1 MGSLSN
7 EFKEEVKDRVD
18 IVDVISDYVNL
29 KKSGKNYKGLC
40 PFHQE
45 KTPSFTVN
53 PANQFY
59 HCFGCGAGGD
69 VFSFLM
75 EIEHITFFE
84 SLKMA
89 AERAGMEL
97 PNQSESQKKVANFR
111 DKIFEINNLS
121 ARFYNYLLLK
131 HDIGKK
137 ALEYLK
143 NRNYSEEDIKR
154 FSLGFAPDKWTAL
167 YKFLNN
173 KGYTKDEMVKA
184 GLLIKKSEQKFYDR
198 FRNRIIFP
206 IFNSRGEVLAFG
218 GRIIDDSINQPKYL
232 NSPDT
237 MVYDKSDNLYGLNWA
252 KNSMR
257 KSNNAIIMEGYT
269 DVLTAH
275 MHGIKNAVASLGTS
289 LTEKQAKMLKRYVSK
304 IYIAYDSDTAGA
316 KATLR
321 GLEIL
326 KEEGLNVKVIKLP
339 ENTDPDDFIKLR
351 GKEKFLKLKKDSL
364 SLIEFKVDKIVSD
377 KNLENA
383 DDRVSTTHKIVDV
396 LAQINDPIE
405 REVYAKEIAKKIDL
419 DGDLLYQEVE
429 KRKDKIKRNNE
440 NNKKRKYKNLQK
452 NNKKENN
459 MQGINDIEKKILKFY
474 IDYPEFRDFIKEKIN
489 KDYFFNNITQQIWEK
504 LTSVEFEKKPDEV
517 FLELENNDIKKIYM
531 KLKVEEKIDINK
543 SILKAYLQQ
552 FEENYQYRYKFKLYK
567 NLQNENISLIDLNK
581 ILISYQRLYKSKGE
595 GGI

>member
-7 EFKEEVKDRVD
+7 EFKEEVKDRID
-18 IVDVISDYVNL
+18 IVDVITDYVDL

-89 AERAGMEL
+89 AERVGMEL
-97 PNQSESQKKVANFR
+97 PNQSERQKQVANMR
-111 DKIFEINNLS
+111 DKIFTINNLS
-121 ARFYNYLLLK
+121 ARFYNYLLLE
-131 HDIGKK
+131 HEIGKK

-143 NRNYSEEDIKR
+143 NRNFSKEDINK

-173 KGYTKDEMVKA
+173 KGFTKDDMVKA
-184 GLLIKKSEQKFYDR
+184 GLLIKKSEQKYYDR

-218 GRIIDDSINQPKYL
+218 GRIVDDNINQPKYL

-252 KNSMR
+252 KNQMR
-257 KSNNAIIMEGYT
+257 KSDNAIVMEGYT

-275 MHGIKNAVASLGTS
+275 MNGINNAVASLGTS

-304 IYIAYDSDTAGA
+304 VYIAYDSDTAGA

-326 KEEGLNVKVIKLP
+326 KKEGLNLKVIKLP
-339 ENTDPDDFIKLR
+339 EDTDPDDYLKSEGKDKFLEL
-351 GKEKFLKLKKDSL
+351 KEKAL
-364 SLIEFKVDKIVSD
+364 SLIEFKVDNIIS
-377 KNLENA
+377 NTEFENA
-383 DDRVSTTHKIVDV
+383 DDKVNITHKIVNV
-396 LAQINDPIE
+396 LAQIDDPIE
-405 REVYAKEIAKKIDL
+405 REVYTKDIAQKVDL
-419 DGDLLYQEVE
+419 ENDLLYQEVE
-429 KRKDKIKRNNE
+429 KRRVEREKSKSK
-440 NNKKRKYKNLQK
+440 NKKRKLNKTK
-452 NNKKENN
+452 NNEKSPNTYK
-459 MQGINDIEKKILKFY
+459 GINEIEKKILKTY
-474 IDYPEFRDFIKEKIN
+474 IDYPEYRSYIKDNVQKDYFTNKETKEIWRKLFTLKSNDKIN
-489 KDYFFNNITQQIWEK
+489 KLF
-504 LTSVEFEKKPDEV
+504 S
-517 FLELENNDIKKIYM
+517 ELENEQIENLFM
-531 KLKVEEKIDINK
+531 KLTVEEKSEINRPM
-543 SILKAYLQQ
+543 LKAYLNQ
-552 FEENYQYRYKFKLYK
+552 FKENYKYRFKYKIYKKLQK
-567 NLQNENISLIDLNK
+567 NDISLKDLNS
-581 ILISYQRLYKSKGE
+581 ILISYQKLF
-595 GGI
+595 

>member
-1 MGSLSN
+1 MGTLSN

-18 IVDVISDYVNL
+18 IVDVISDYVKL

-84 SLKMA
+84 SLKMT
-89 AERAGMEL
+89 AERVGMEL
-97 PNQSESQKKVANFR
+97 PNQSNHQKKVANFR
-111 DKIFEINNLS
+111 DKIFEINMIS
-121 ARFYNYLLLK
+121 AKFYNYLLLK
-131 HDIGKK
+131 HDIGEK
-137 ALEYLK
+137 ALAYLK
-143 NRNYSEEDIKR
+143 NRNYSEDDIKKY
-154 FSLGFAPDKWTAL
+154 SLGFAPDKWTAL
-167 YKFLNN
+167 YKFLKN

-184 GLLIKKSEQKFYDR
+184 GLLVKKNEQKFYDR

-206 IFNSRGEVLAFG
+206 IFNSRSEVLAFG

-252 KNSMR
+252 KKYMR

-275 MHGIKNAVASLGTS
+275 MNGIKNAVASLGTS

-304 IYIAYDSDTAGA
+304 VYIAYDSDTAGA

-339 ENTDPDDFIKLR
+339 EDTDPDDFIKLR
-351 GKEKFLKLKKDSL
+351 GEKKFLNLKDDSL
-364 SLIEFKVDKIVSD
+364 SLIEFKVDNIISS
-377 KNLENA
+377 KNLRNA
-383 DDRVSTTHKIVDV
+383 DDRINTTHKIVEV
-396 LAQINDPIE
+396 LAQIKDPIE
-405 REVYAKEIAKKIDL
+405 REVYTKEIAKKIDL
-419 DGDLLYQEVE
+419 DTDLLYQEVE
-429 KRKDKIKRNNE
+429 KRRDKTKRTNKNNKNRKFNNYQKSNKNE
-440 NNKKRKYKNLQK
+440 NNIQR
-452 NNKKENN
+452 
-459 MQGINDIEKKILKFY
+459 INDIEKKILKSY
-474 IDYPEFRDFIKEKIN
+474 IDYPEYRDFIKEKVN
-489 KDYFFNNITQQIWEK
+489 KDYFFDNITQEIWEK
-504 LTSVEFEKKPDEV
+504 LKSLKFEKTPDEV
-517 FLELENNDIKKIYM
+517 FLQLENNSVKKLYM
-531 KLKVEEKIDINK
+531 KLKVEEKSDINK
-543 SILKAYLQQ
+543 SILKAYLHQ
-552 FEENYQYRYKFKLYK
+552 FEENYRYRYKFNLYK
-567 NLQNENISLIDLNK
+567 KLQKENISLMDLND
-581 ILISYQRLYKSKGE
+581 ILISYQNLFKSKGE

>member
-504 LTSVEFEKKPDEV
+504 INSVEFEKKPDEV

-567 NLQNENISLIDLNK
+567 NLQNENISLVDLNK

>member
-1 MGSLSN
+1 MGTLSN

-18 IVDVISDYVNL
+18 IVDVISDYVKL

-84 SLKMA
+84 SLKMT
-89 AERAGMEL
+89 AERVGMEL
-97 PNQSESQKKVANFR
+97 PNQSNHQKKVANFR
-111 DKIFEINNLS
+111 DKIFEINMIS
-121 ARFYNYLLLK
+121 AKFYNYLLLK
-131 HDIGKK
+131 HDIGEK
-137 ALEYLK
+137 ALAYLK
-143 NRNYSEEDIKR
+143 NRNYSEDDIKKY
-154 FSLGFAPDKWTAL
+154 SLGFAPDKWTAL
-167 YKFLNN
+167 YKFLKN

-184 GLLIKKSEQKFYDR
+184 GLLVKKNEQKFYDR

-206 IFNSRGEVLAFG
+206 IFNSRSEVLAFG

-252 KNSMR
+252 KKYMR

-275 MHGIKNAVASLGTS
+275 MNGIKNAVASLGTS

-304 IYIAYDSDTAGA
+304 VYIAYDSDTAGA

-339 ENTDPDDFIKLR
+339 EDTDPDDFIKLR
-351 GKEKFLKLKKDSL
+351 GEKKFLNLKDDSL
-364 SLIEFKVDKIVSD
+364 SLIEFKVDNIISS
-377 KNLENA
+377 KNLRNA
-383 DDRVSTTHKIVDV
+383 DDRINTTHKIVEV
-396 LAQINDPIE
+396 LAQIKDPIE
-405 REVYAKEIAKKIDL
+405 REVYTKEIAKKIDL
-419 DGDLLYQEVE
+419 DTDLLYQEVE
-429 KRKDKIKRNNE
+429 KRREKTKRTNKNNKNRKFNNYQKSNKNE
-440 NNKKRKYKNLQK
+440 NNIQR
-452 NNKKENN
+452 
-459 MQGINDIEKKILKFY
+459 INDIEKKILKSY
-474 IDYPEFRDFIKEKIN
+474 IDYPEYRDFIKEKVN
-489 KDYFFNNITQQIWEK
+489 KDYFFDNITQEIWEK
-504 LTSVEFEKKPDEV
+504 LKSLKFEKTPDEV
-517 FLELENNDIKKIYM
+517 FLQLENNSVKKLYM
-531 KLKVEEKIDINK
+531 KLKVEEKSDINK
-543 SILKAYLQQ
+543 SILKAYLHQ
-552 FEENYQYRYKFKLYK
+552 FEENYRYRYKFNLYK
-567 NLQNENISLIDLNK
+567 KLQKENISLMDLNE
-581 ILISYQRLYKSKGE
+581 ILISYQNLFKSKGE